1 MQRQGRDQANRTGQ
15 YLVRLMHDSN
25 IDFATARIVIY
36 TSPFQRCLDTALD
49 IAQHFPCRNTTLRL
63 ELGLGEWMSEEF
75 FSDPPSPAT
84 RLISRQQEAL
94 ARKQLAS
101 YKTTSLTMPQ
111 VDYAHP
117 SIANEF
123 TYPESYTDM
132 VKRLEKTRTHC
143 LQQAKD
149 KEIAIFVTHAICCHA
164 LLDGF
169 RGKQTR
175 PLEAPYCSV
184 SRITHTK
191 QPDTTTIHTPPPSP
205 PSTNDNDDD
214 HPWNTDLLFSNIHLE
229 HY

>member
-25 IDFATARIVIY
+25 IDVNTARIVIY

-75 FSDPPSPAT
+75 FSDPPSPAS
-84 RLISRQQEAL
+84 RLVSRQQEAL

-101 YKTTSLTMPQ
+101 YRTTSLTMPQ

-117 SIANEF
+117 SISNEF
-123 TYPESYTDM
+123 AYPESYTDM

-191 QPDTTTIHTPPPSP
+191 QPSNIHTPPPSP
-205 PSTNDNDDD
+205 PSTNDTD
-214 HPWNTDLLFSNIHLE
+214 PWNIDLLFSNIHLE
-229 HY
+229 YY